1 VGILNQVSI
10 VIGVLVAQV
19 LGFFFAR
26 PGSWRL
32 VFVIAF
38 GLSVLQFLLGLRNV
52 ESPAWLAS
60 NNRKPEARSVSAKL
74 WKTAE
79 ATSGGGGAYEE
90 DDLEEALL
98 RETEPLPNPQ
108 VHPPATIGQCFRIA
122 ELRRPLIIVSLSMF
136 FQQVSGQSCISSVH
150 QSLPYVPQVSTL
162 LCITALGSCRRH
174 CQKLLPTSP

>member
-1 VGILNQVSI
+1 VGILNQLSVVFGI
-10 VIGVLVAQV
+10 LVTQL
-19 LGFFFAR
+19 LGFYFAR

-38 GLSVLQFLLGLRNV
+38 GLSVLQFLLGLRNI

-79 ATSGGGGAYEE
+79 AIGGGGGAYEE

-98 RETEPLPNPQ
+98 RETEPLPSQ
-108 VHPPATIGQCFRIA
+108 QILPPATIGQCFRTA

-136 FQQVSGQSCISSVH
+136 FQQVSGQSRLSSVY
-150 QSLPYVPQVSTL
+150 QSLPYTL
-162 LCITALGSCRRH
+162 RYQRRYV
-174 CQKLLPTSP
+174 L